1 MHSEV
6 NVTVKAE
13 IRHLGTITE
22 SLHKKSRSIDM
33 WAIIGTVFTGA
44 IISYFEIP
52 QLFKNKCWREISVF
66 ILLLLV
72 GMTLSILLIKDVTI
86 PNPLEWITNIYNPFT
101 SFMERILS

>member
-1 MHSEV
+1 
-6 NVTVKAE
+6 
-13 IRHLGTITE
+13 
-22 SLHKKSRSIDM
+22 M

-86 PNPLEWITNIYNPFT
+86 PNPLDWITNIYNPFT
-101 SFMERILS
+101 SFMERLRGDL

>member
-1 MHSEV
+1 
-6 NVTVKAE
+6 
-13 IRHLGTITE
+13 
-22 SLHKKSRSIDM
+22 M

-52 QLFKNKCWREISVF
+52 QLIKNKCWREISVF
-66 ILLLLV
+66 ILLILV

-86 PNPLEWITNIYNPFT
+86 PNPLDWITKIYNPFA